1 MTRIQTLP
9 RGLIALALLA
19 SVAGFSAP
27 RLTAAPPLAP
37 QAPAENILTL
47 TMSVTSPAAPGIV
60 YNGEIITVT
69 IVVRNDSTLYSAT
82 GINAQNLLP
91 VNTLDSVKCITYT
104 CALLLESTVVQ
115 SPNGDVITVTS
126 VSGLNWTFALSPT
139 QALTMSYT
147 AIVIGQRSGEQ
158 ILNQVSAIYT
168 MNGEIGIGNVSA
180 NSTVQVRYPQTGNVA
195 VASASNWL
203 SQDIGGNITMDWGD
217 FDRDG
222 FLDLAL
228 GAPSGVSVYRNVD
241 GQLQPYAS
249 DPLFRKALGV
259 KWADVRGDHT
269 LQLIVVGDSVD
280 GTSNTPGLNYIYSP
294 SGGAL
299 NPVGQFTSALQLA
312 RLAIAD
318 FTMDGRLDI
327 VGSVNAINGSSS
339 VDCTVNV
346 YANMG
351 GGAFTETNPACVITG
366 QTASALAAG
375 DFNRDG
381 RPDLVMT
388 KFPDR
393 AFVLLNN
400 GSGVVCCDGLVRIAS
415 DLDFPPYDFS
425 VGDYDHDGNL
435 DIAMALPLQRQARI
449 YHNKGD
455 NSFDSFTV
463 IRTSVFNT
471 PLAVDWADISGDGN
485 IDLIVADSATRAYR
499 FIGGTFKLI
508 DAIKLPLNA
517 GQVWSIRTAR
527 LNLDEDLSIGLTNRD
542 RASRT
547 FGSVTPRLPDE
558 MIPIANSLNS
568 GSVAAGDVDGDGDV
582 DLVFGGASTA
592 DSKVAVRYNVA
603 GAFGSGAIINTGAG
617 PHSVAIG
624 DVTGDKKLEIAVGTL
639 SDDRLYFNGSS
650 IFNSPTSSKPYHVLA
665 LGDGTGDGKLDLLD
679 ASKGGKAILYKNT
692 GAALSATPAWTST
705 LATPNPRGIAWL
717 DYDRDYYLD
726 FAIANYGSAT
736 LLYHNEGDGTFA
748 LAWESPSYPATS
760 ISAADFNGD
769 GYPDLAIGN
778 DGAPSV
784 VFENTQGSFG
794 SIPVW
799 SSPTTRRTTGIAW
812 GDWDNDG
819 YPELALSNIT
829 GTLQVFANVASVP
842 GAPALVWVWSSNE
855 KYAFTGVAWGDFNG
869 DGYLDL
875 AASQSGSDSNG
886 VYINTTVAAAH
897 LSANFILSQT
907 LPVNP
912 AYAYLKRPGATHDA
926 YLFSTSELLAAPGST
941 NVTVTY
947 KVYDPNDG
955 KNPLARSAMP
965 APYGR
970 NIVSTVLEY
979 SPDGGA
985 NWTRASL
992 AVSSSLPITTTTI
1005 TGTLGSLVWDA
1016 AKDNAV
1022 SDNARLRIR
1031 IVPETTV
1038 GPVDRGASLA
1048 ISPPFQ
1054 VRALTCIWA
1063 TGPSFTVSPTPTI
1076 AVSTSVLFEGF
1087 VVAAS
1092 GNTVFHWDFGDG
1104 TTAVGQ
1110 FAYHTF
1116 PSDRRYT
1123 VRMTVVTDP
1132 CPVTRPAVA
1141 SARITVGNPPTY
1153 TLYLPRI
1160 QRDTVFALLR
1170 PVDPPAASAAVRP
1183 LAFQVDRLTGKVAAG
1198 GTQLRWEAA
1207 IAPALLKAYRVYRR
1221 AHGFRG
1227 AFALLAQVSPQTL
1240 EIRDA
1245 NAACGYEY
1253 LVTMLTDSGESLP
1266 SRVTYFSPPCESNPA
1281 LEVKP

>member
-1 MTRIQTLP
+1 MTRIQALP

-19 SVAGFSAP
+19 SVAGLSAP
-27 RLTAAPPLAP
+27 RLTTAPPLVGLAP
-37 QAPAENILTL
+37 TENTLTL
-47 TMSVTSPAAPGIV
+47 TMSVTSPASPGIV

-69 IVVRNDSTLYSAT
+69 IVARNESTSYSAIGVT
-82 GINAQNLLP
+82 AQNLLP
-91 VNTLDSVKCITYT
+91 VNTLESVKCIAYT
-104 CALLLESTVVQ
+104 CSLLLESTAVQ
-115 SPNGDVITVTS
+115 SPNGDVVTVTS

-139 QALTMSYT
+139 KALTLSYT
-147 AIVIGQRSGEQ
+147 AVVIGQRSGEQ
-158 ILNQVSAIYT
+158 ILNQMSAVYT
-168 MNGEIGIGNVSA
+168 MNGEIGIGNASA
-180 NSTVQVRYPQTGNVA
+180 TSTVQVRYPQAGNVV
-195 VASASNWL
+195 VASAADWL
-203 SQDIGGNITMDWGD
+203 SQDIGGNIAMDWGD

-222 FLDLAL
+222 SLDLAL

-249 DPLFRKALGV
+249 DPLLRKALGV
-259 KWADVRGDHT
+259 RWADVRGDGT

-280 GTSNTPGLNYIYSP
+280 GTSNSPGLNYIYSP

-299 NPVGQFTSALQLA
+299 TQVGQFTSALQLA
-312 RLAIAD
+312 RLAVAD
-318 FTMDGRLDI
+318 FSMDGRLDI
-327 VGSVNAINGSSS
+327 VGSVNAINGSNN
-339 VDCTVNV
+339 VACTVNV
-346 YANMG
+346 FANMG

-366 QTASALAAG
+366 QTASALAVG

-381 RPDLVMT
+381 SPDLVMT

-393 AFVLLNN
+393 AFVLLNT
-400 GSGVVCCDGLVRIAS
+400 GAGVVCCDNLVRIAS
-415 DLDFPPYDFS
+415 DLDFPPYNFS

-435 DIAMALPLQRQARI
+435 DIAMALPLQRQARV

-471 PLAVDWADISGDGN
+471 PLAVDWADITGDGN
-485 IDLIVADSATRAYR
+485 LDLIVADSAPRAYR
-499 FIGGTFKLI
+499 FTAGAFKLI
-508 DAIKLPLNA
+508 DEIKLPLSA
-517 GQVWSIRTAR
+517 GQVWSARTAR
-527 LNLDEDLSIGLTNRD
+527 LNLANDLSIGVTNRD

-558 MIPIANSLNS
+558 MTPIANSLKS

-592 DSKVAVRYNVA
+592 DSKVAVRYNDA

-617 PHSVAIG
+617 PHAVSVG
-624 DVTGDKKLEIAVGTL
+624 DVTGDRKLEIAVGTL
-639 SDDRLYFNGSS
+639 SDDRLYFNGLS

-679 ASKGGKAILYKNT
+679 ASKGGKAVLFKNT

-705 LATPNPRGIAWL
+705 AVTLNPRGLAWL

-726 FAIANYGSAT
+726 FAIANYGGAT
-736 LLYHNEGDGTFA
+736 QLYHNEGDGTFA

-784 VFENTQGSFG
+784 VFENTQGAFG
-794 SIPVW
+794 SIPIW
-799 SSPTTRRTTGIAW
+799 TSPTTRRTTGIAW

-819 YPELALSNIT
+819 YPDLALSNMT
-829 GTLQVFANVASVP
+829 GTLQVFANAASLP

-855 KYAFTGVAWGDFNG
+855 KYAFTGVAWGDLNG

-886 VYINTTVAAAH
+886 VYFNTTVSAAH
-897 LSANFILSQT
+897 LRANFILSQT
-907 LPVNP
+907 VPVNP

-926 YLFSTSELLAAPGST
+926 YLFSSSELLASAGST

-947 KVYDPNDG
+947 KVFDPNDG
-955 KNPLARSAMP
+955 KNPLARRALP

-970 NIVSTVLEY
+970 NVVSTVLEY

-1005 TGTLGSLVWDA
+1005 TGTLGALVWDA

-1054 VRALTCIWA
+1054 VRALTCVWPSGA
-1063 TGPSFTVSPTPTI
+1063 SFTVFPTPTI
-1076 AVSTSVLFEGF
+1076 GVSTPVRFEGF
-1087 VVAAS
+1087 VTEAT
-1092 GNTVFHWDFGDG
+1092 GNTVFSWDFGDG
-1104 TTAVGQ
+1104 ATAYGQ
-1110 FAYHTF
+1110 FAYHAF
-1116 PSDRRYT
+1116 SPDGRYT
-1123 VRMTVVTDP
+1123 VRLTVINDP
-1132 CPVTRPAVA
+1132 CPVSRPAHA
-1141 SARITVGNPPTY
+1141 SARITVGTPPTY

-1160 QRDTVFALLR
+1160 QRDAAALLR
-1170 PVDPPAASAAVRP
+1170 PADPPAASAP
-1183 LAFQVDRLTGKVAAG
+1183 IPTLAFQVDRLTGKITEG
-1198 GTQLRWEAA
+1198 GTQLSWDAA

-1221 AHGFRG
+1221 PHGSRD
-1227 AFALLAQVSPQTL
+1227 AFALLADVSPQTL
-1240 EIRDA
+1240 QIRDA
-1245 NAACGYEY
+1245 QATCGFEY
-1253 LVTMLTDSGESLP
+1253 LVTMLTDSGESPP
-1266 SRVTYFSPPCESNPA
+1266 SRATFISPRCESNPA

>member
-1 MTRIQTLP
+1 
-9 RGLIALALLA
+9 
-19 SVAGFSAP
+19 
-27 RLTAAPPLAP
+27 
-37 QAPAENILTL
+37 
-47 TMSVTSPAAPGIV
+47 
-60 YNGEIITVT
+60 
-69 IVVRNDSTLYSAT
+69 
-82 GINAQNLLP
+82 
-91 VNTLDSVKCITYT
+91 
-104 CALLLESTVVQ
+104 
-115 SPNGDVITVTS
+115 
-126 VSGLNWTFALSPT
+126 
-139 QALTMSYT
+139 
-147 AIVIGQRSGEQ
+147 RSGKQ
-158 ILNQVSAIYT
+158 ILNQISAVYT
-168 MNGEIGIGNVSA
+168 MNGEIGIGNASA
-180 NSTVQVRYPQTGNVA
+180 TSTVQVRYPQAGNVA
-195 VASASNWL
+195 VAPAADWL

-228 GAPSGVSVYRNVD
+228 GAPSGVSVYRNEN

-249 DPLFRKALGV
+249 DPLLRKALGV
-259 KWADVRGDHT
+259 RWADVRGDRT

-299 NPVGQFTSALQLA
+299 NQVGQFTSALQLA

-318 FTMDGRLDI
+318 FNMDGRLDI
-327 VGSVNAINGSSS
+327 VGSVNAINGSNN
-339 VDCTVNV
+339 VACTVNV

-393 AFVLLNN
+393 AFVLLNT
-400 GSGVVCCDGLVRIAS
+400 GAGVVCCDNLIRIAN
-415 DLDFPPYDFS
+415 DLDFPPYNFS

-435 DIAMALPLQRQARI
+435 DIAMALPLQRQARV

-471 PLAVDWADISGDGN
+471 PLAVDWADITGDGN
-485 IDLIVADSATRAYR
+485 LDLIVADSAPRAYR
-499 FIGGTFKLI
+499 FTAGAFKLV

-517 GQVWSIRTAR
+517 GQVWSARAAR
-527 LNLDEDLSIGLTNRD
+527 LNLANDLSIGLTNRD

-547 FGSVTPRLPDE
+547 FGSVTPRFPDE
-558 MIPIANSLNS
+558 MIPIANSLKS
-568 GSVAAGDVDGDGDV
+568 GSVAAGDVDGDGNL
-582 DLVFGGASTA
+582 DLVFGGAGTA
-592 DSKVAVRYNVA
+592 DSKVAVRYNSA
-603 GAFGSGAIINTGAG
+603 GTFSAGTTINTGAG
-617 PHSVAIG
+617 PHSVSVG
-624 DVTGDKKLEIAVGTL
+624 DVTGDHKLEIAVGTL
-639 SDDRLYFNGSS
+639 SDARLYFNGLS

-679 ASKGGKAILYKNT
+679 ASKGGKIVLYRNT
-692 GAALSATPAWTST
+692 GTALSATPAWTST
-705 LATPNPRGIAWL
+705 LVTVNPRGIVWL

-726 FAIANYGSAT
+726 FAVANFDGPT
-736 LLYHNEGDGTFA
+736 QLYHNQGDGTFA

-784 VFENTQGSFG
+784 VFENAQGSFG
-794 SIPVW
+794 SSPAW
-799 SSPTTRRTTGIAW
+799 NSPTTRRTTGIAW
-812 GDWDNDG
+812 GDWNNDG
-819 YPELALSNIT
+819 YPELALSNMT

-875 AASQSGSDSNG
+875 AASQLGSDSNG
-886 VYINTTVAAAH
+886 VYFNTTVAAAH
-897 LSANFILSQT
+897 LGANFILSQT
-907 LPVNP
+907 LPINP

-926 YLFSTSELLAAPGST
+926 YLFSTSELLAAPGSS

-947 KVYDPNDG
+947 KVFDPNNG

-970 NIVSTVLEY
+970 SVVSTVLEY

-985 NWTRASL
+985 NWMRASL
-992 AVSSSLPITTTTI
+992 TLSSPLPITTTTI
-1005 TGTLGSLVWDA
+1005 TGTLGTLIWDA
-1016 AKDNAV
+1016 GKDKAV

-1031 IVPETTV
+1031 IVPESTI

-1054 VRALTCIWA
+1054 VRALTCIWPS
-1063 TGPSFTVSPTPTI
+1063 GPSFTVSPTPTI
-1076 AVSTSVLFEGF
+1076 GLSIPVRFEGF
-1087 VVAAS
+1087 VAAAS
-1092 GNTVFHWDFGDG
+1092 GNTAFSWDFGDG
-1104 TTAVGQ
+1104 ATAYGQ

-1116 PSDRRYT
+1116 LPDRKYT
-1123 VRMTVVTDP
+1123 VRMTVITDP
-1132 CPVTRPAVA
+1132 CPVSRPAYA
-1141 SARITVGNPPTY
+1141 STRVTVGTPPTY

-1160 QRDTVFALLR
+1160 QRDAVAALVR
-1170 PVDPPAASAAVRP
+1170 SADPPAASASIRGP
-1183 LAFQVDRLTGKVAAG
+1183 AFQVDRLTGKVAEG
-1198 GTQLRWEAA
+1198 GTQLSWDAA
-1207 IAPALLKAYRVYRR
+1207 IAPALLKGYRVYRR
-1221 AHGFRG
+1221 AQGSR
-1227 AFALLAQVSPQTL
+1227 APFAILAEVSPQTL
-1240 EIRDA
+1240 QIRDA
-1245 NAACGYEY
+1245 NAACGFEY
-1253 LVTMLTDSGESLP
+1253 LVTMLTNSGESPP
-1266 SRVTYFSPPCESNPA
+1266 SRVSFFSPPCESNPA